1 MMIKEYFSS
10 IYLESSIA
18 LLIDINLGL
27 LDLVTIDVD
36 KLFIAKKFKQ
46 YVANMGIIIKN
57 ALVEAHHS
65 ISTVKH
71 YYRLLQQVYSI
82 ITNEILGIKRELA
95 LQISYKIINDLVG
108 HNGLVPTLLVFGTY
122 PSMSELDALSIS
134 ITQSVIARKKAMNK
148 VRKYTAS

>member
-1 MMIKEYFSS
+1 MIKEYFSS